1 MGGAG
6 RAVVALVA
14 AVVVGAGIWWLRGE
28 TMSTHVPVDGDSR
41 LAVVV
46 DVDRH
51 RAEAGHTLA
60 EMVQAKVLT
69 CRLEVRRADI
79 VEQPEPVGEGRFRV
93 VLQPSLDDTDQT
105 QFEGCLEDWNVDHVL
120 VDVVSMAELPG
131 A

>member
-6 RAVVALVA
+6 RAVVALLA
-14 AVVVGAGIWWLRGE
+14 AVVVGAGTWWLRGE
-28 TMSTHVPVDGDSR
+28 TMSTHVDIDPDSR

-60 EMVQAKVLT
+60 EMVQATVLT

-79 VEQPEPVGEGRFRV
+79 VEPPEPVAEGRFRV
-93 VLQPSLDDTDQT
+93 VLQPSLDDADQV
-105 QFEGCLEDWNVDHVL
+105 QLEGCLEDWKVDHLL
-120 VDVVSMAELPG
+120 VDVVSMTELPG